1 MEELSQIEYLFP
13 RQIDIAQWLHQSVD
27 MPFSDEV
34 VDFLNSLSQSLL
46 HDTACRMYPD
56 VVTFAFFCRRA
67 NMLKQKEL
75 FHSDK
80 IRMGKGLVF
89 HIAPSNVPVNFAY
102 SLVTGLVAG
111 NYNIVRV
118 SSKPFPQ
125 VNIIVHHIEQT
136 AAQYPDIA
144 QRIMIVRY
152 EHESN
157 ANEIFSALCNLRV
170 IWGGDKTIATL
181 RSYPIPSRTTEIC
194 FADRYSIAA
203 IGADALLQENNLSAL
218 AEKFYNDTYLFD
230 QNACTSPHLIVWI
243 GDATTIQQAKDK
255 FWTAVHGYVATHYHK
270 FQEVIAVD
278 KWTAMCRQAIGM
290 DIYRVETQDNYIL
303 RVETEN
309 LTPDIEKYRCLGGY
323 FTEYATQHIE
333 DIAQIV
339 NGRYQTLSYYGLE
352 RADLEQFVRLQR
364 LSGIDRIVPV
374 GETTAFSFVWDG
386 YNLIDQMTRIVDVQ

>member
-1 MEELSQIEYLFP
+1 MEELSLIEYLFP

-125 VNIIVHHIEQT
+125 VNIIVRHIEQT

-255 FWTAVHGYVATHYHK
+255 FWTAVHGYVATHYHN

-339 NGRYQTLSYYGLE
+339 DGRYQTLSYYGLE

-386 YNLIDQMTRIVDVQ
+386 YNLMDQMTRIVDVQ

>member
-13 RQIDIAQWLHQSVD
+13 QQIDIAQWLHQSVD

-125 VNIIVHHIEQT
+125 VDIIVRHIEQT

-203 IGADALLQENNLSAL
+203 IGAYALLQENNLSAL

-255 FWTAVHGYVATHYHK
+255 FWTAVHGYVATHYHN

-339 NGRYQTLSYYGLE
+339 DGRYQTLSYYGLE

>member
-125 VNIIVHHIEQT
+125 VNIIVRHIEQT

-170 IWGGDKTIATL
+170 IWGGDKTIATV

-255 FWTAVHGYVATHYHK
+255 FWTAVHDYVATHYHN
-270 FQEVIAVD
+270 FQEVLAVD

-339 NGRYQTLSYYGLE
+339 DGRYQTLSYYGLE

>member
-1 MEELSQIEYLFP
+1 MEELSLIEYLFP

-27 MPFSDEV
+27 MPFSDGV

-125 VNIIVHHIEQT
+125 VDIIVRHIEQT

-170 IWGGDKTIATL
+170 IWGGDKTITTL

-255 FWTAVHGYVATHYHK
+255 FWTAVHDYVATHYHN

-339 NGRYQTLSYYGLE
+339 DGRYQTLSYYGLE

>member
-1 MEELSQIEYLFP
+1 MEELSLIEYLFP

-125 VNIIVHHIEQT
+125 VDIIVRHIEQT

-255 FWTAVHGYVATHYHK
+255 FWTAVHDYVATHYHN

-339 NGRYQTLSYYGLE
+339 DGRYQTLSYYGLE
-352 RADLEQFVRLQR
+352 RADLKQFVRLQR

>member
-125 VNIIVHHIEQT
+125 VNIIVRHIEQT

-255 FWTAVHGYVATHYHK
+255 FWTAVHGYVATHYHN
-270 FQEVIAVD
+270 FQEVLAVD

-339 NGRYQTLSYYGLE
+339 DGRYQTLSYYGLE
-352 RADLEQFVRLQR
+352 RADLKQFVRLQR

>member
-1 MEELSQIEYLFP
+1 MEELTQIEYLFP
-13 RQIDIAQWLHQSVD
+13 RQIDFAQWMHQSAD
-27 MPFSDEV
+27 MPFSEKV
-34 VDFLNSLSQSLL
+34 VEFLNSLSQSLL
-46 HDTACRMYPD
+46 HDTASRMYPD

-80 IRMGKGLVF
+80 IRLGKGLVF

-125 VNIIVHHIEQT
+125 VDIIVHHIEQT

-157 ANEIFSALCNLRV
+157 ANRVFSALCNLRV

-181 RSYPIPSRTTEIC
+181 RTYPIPSRTTEIC

-203 IGADALLQENNLSAL
+203 IGADALLQEDNPMAL

-243 GDATTIQQAKDK
+243 GDTATIRQAQNK
-255 FWTAVHGYVATHYHK
+255 FWVAVYDYVATHYHN
-270 FQEVIAVD
+270 FQEVMAVD
-278 KWTAMCRQAIGM
+278 KWTALCRQAIGM
-290 DIYRVETQDNYIL
+290 DIHRVKTQDNYIL
-303 RVETEN
+303 LVETEN

-333 DIAQIV
+333 DIARIV
-339 NGRYQTLSYYGLE
+339 DGRYQTLSYYGLE
-352 RADLEQFVRLQR
+352 RADLEQVVRSQR
-364 LSGIDRIVPV
+364 LSGIDRIVPI

-386 YNLIDQMTRIVDVQ
+386 YNLIGQMTRIVDVQ

>member
-1 MEELSQIEYLFP
+1 MEELSLIEYLFP

-27 MPFSDEV
+27 IPFSDEV

-46 HDTACRMYPD
+46 HDTACRIYPD

-125 VNIIVHHIEQT
+125 VNIIVRHIEQT

-194 FADRYSIAA
+194 FADRYSISA

-255 FWTAVHGYVATHYHK
+255 FWTAVHDYVATHYHN

-339 NGRYQTLSYYGLE
+339 DGRYQTLSYYGLE

>member
-118 SSKPFPQ
+118 SSKPSPQ
-125 VNIIVHHIEQT
+125 VNIIVRHIEQT

-255 FWTAVHGYVATHYHK
+255 FWTAVHGYVATHYHN
-270 FQEVIAVD
+270 FQEVLAVD

-339 NGRYQTLSYYGLE
+339 DGRYQTLSYYGLE
-352 RADLEQFVRLQR
+352 RADLKQFVRLQR

>member
-1 MEELSQIEYLFP
+1 MEELSLIEYLFP

-125 VNIIVHHIEQT
+125 VDIIVRHIEQT

-255 FWTAVHGYVATHYHK
+255 FWTAVHDYVATHYHN

-339 NGRYQTLSYYGLE
+339 DGRYQTLSYYGLE

>member
-125 VNIIVHHIEQT
+125 VDIIVRHIEQT

-243 GDATTIQQAKDK
+243 GDAMTIQQAKDK
-255 FWTAVHGYVATHYHK
+255 FWTAVHGYVATHYHN

-339 NGRYQTLSYYGLE
+339 DGRYQTLSYYGLE
-352 RADLEQFVRLQR
+352 RADLKQFVRLQR

>member
-1 MEELSQIEYLFP
+1 MEELTQIEYLFP

-27 MPFSDEV
+27 MPFNDEV

-125 VNIIVHHIEQT
+125 VDIIVRHIEQT
-136 AAQYPDIA
+136 ATQYPDIA

-243 GDATTIQQAKDK
+243 GDATSIQQAKDK
-255 FWTAVHGYVATHYHK
+255 FWTVVHGYVATHYHN

-339 NGRYQTLSYYGLE
+339 DGRYQTLSYYGLE

>member
-125 VNIIVHHIEQT
+125 VDIIVRHIEQT

-255 FWTAVHGYVATHYHK
+255 FWTAVHDYVATHYHN

-339 NGRYQTLSYYGLE
+339 DGRYQTLSYYGLE

>member
-102 SLVTGLVAG
+102 SLVTGLVTG

-125 VNIIVHHIEQT
+125 VNIIVRHIEQT

-255 FWTAVHGYVATHYHK
+255 FWTAVHGYVATHYHN
-270 FQEVIAVD
+270 FQEVLAVD

-339 NGRYQTLSYYGLE
+339 DGRYQTLSYYGLE
-352 RADLEQFVRLQR
+352 RADLKQFVRLQR

>member
-46 HDTACRMYPD
+46 HDTACRMYPN

-125 VNIIVHHIEQT
+125 VNIIVRHIEQT

-255 FWTAVHGYVATHYHK
+255 FWTAVHGYVATHYHN
-270 FQEVIAVD
+270 FQEVLAVD

-339 NGRYQTLSYYGLE
+339 DGRYQTLSYYGLE
-352 RADLEQFVRLQR
+352 RADLKQFVRLQR

>member
-125 VNIIVHHIEQT
+125 VDIIVRHIEQT

-255 FWTAVHGYVATHYHK
+255 FWTAVHGYVATHYHN

-339 NGRYQTLSYYGLE
+339 DGRYQTLSYYGLE
-352 RADLEQFVRLQR
+352 RADLKQFVRLQR

-386 YNLIDQMTRIVDVQ
+386 YNLMDQMTRIVDVQ

>member
-125 VNIIVHHIEQT
+125 VDIIVRHIEQT

-157 ANEIFSALCNLRV
+157 ANEIFSVLCNLRV

-255 FWTAVHGYVATHYHK
+255 FWTAVHGYVATHYHN
-270 FQEVIAVD
+270 FQEVLAVD

-339 NGRYQTLSYYGLE
+339 DGRYQTLSYYGLE
-352 RADLEQFVRLQR
+352 RANLEQFVRLQR

>member
-125 VNIIVHHIEQT
+125 VNIIVRHIEQT

-255 FWTAVHGYVATHYHK
+255 FWTAVHGYVATHYHN
-270 FQEVIAVD
+270 FQEVLAVD

-323 FTEYATQHIE
+323 FAEYATQHIE

-339 NGRYQTLSYYGLE
+339 DGRYQTLSYYGLE
-352 RADLEQFVRLQR
+352 RADLKQFVRLQR